1 MSVAKGDRN
10 KTRERLEVTEVLK
23 GLCTYTIQIC
33 KNEKNFPKR
42 DRWILTQPI
51 VKEAAKAYMHAKKAN
66 AVEVLNE
73 DDYRIR
79 RRHQVKCRLSL
90 EALIALIEIAQLVL
104 SVEEDRVEYWTGC
117 AVRAEQLLAA
127 WRASDRKRFKD
138 LLTNKNKPNTA
149 TAPERVRKPGEPL

>member
-42 DRWILTQPI
+42 DRWILTQHI
-51 VKEAAKAYMHAKKAN
+51 VKEAIKAYTHAKKAN
-66 AVEVLNE
+66 GIEVKTG
-73 DDYRIR
+73 DDYRLR
-79 RRHQVKCRLSL
+79 RRHQIKCRLNL
-90 EALIALIEIAQLVL
+90 EVLIALIEVAQLVL

-117 AVRAEQLLAA
+117 AMKAEQLLAA
-127 WRASDRKRFKD
+127 WRASDRKRYAK
-138 LLTNKNKPNTA
+138 LLTAEQDQTQQQHPQ
-149 TAPERVRKPGEPL
+149 G

>member
-42 DRWILTQPI
+42 DRWILTQHI
-51 VKEAAKAYMHAKKAN
+51 VKEAVKAYTHAKKAN
-66 AVEVLNE
+66 AVEVMSE

-79 RRHQVKCRLSL
+79 RRHQIKCRLNL
-90 EALIALIEIAQLVL
+90 EALISLIEIAQLVL
-104 SVEEDRVEYWTGC
+104 SVEEDRVENWAGY
-117 AVRAEQLLAA
+117 AVKAEQLLAA
-127 WRASDRKRFKD
+127 WRASDRKRYRQ
-138 LLTNKNKPNTA
+138 LLTDETNQTQQQHPK
-149 TAPERVRKPGEPL
+149 G